1 MQKIGL
7 LTAFVALLLTNNA
20 FAQREQTIFK
30 NAGGL
35 SGFWLGTNYYGASF
49 GEKYGT
55 YQGGFWGL
63 EFGKSLLIG
72 GNHYQIKDERLNNKN
87 NTTNTFSLQSNGL
100 LLGYAINSAKAV
112 HPNISLVASRATL
125 KLNDGRTDKVFT
137 IEPTI
142 GVDANVLRWF
152 HVSVNTGYRFVTNN
166 KLVGFNDT
174 DFSGAFVEA
183 KLKFGW
189 SWGHTKN

>member
-20 FAQREQTIFK
+20 FAQREQTLFK

-35 SGFWLGTNYYGASF
+35 SGVWAGMNYYGAGF

-63 EFGKSLLIG
+63 EFGKTLLIG
-72 GNHYQIKDERLNNKN
+72 GNHYQINNERLNNKN

-100 LLGYAINSAKAV
+100 LLNYAITPSKAV
-112 HPNISLVASRATL
+112 HPNLSLVASRATL
-125 KLNDGRTDKVFT
+125 KLNDGTTDKVFT
-137 IEPTI
+137 LEPTI
-142 GVDANVLRWF
+142 GVEANVLRWC
-152 HVSVNTGYRFVTNN
+152 HVSVNAGYRFVADN

-174 DFSGAFVEA
+174 DFSGAFAEA

-189 SWGHTKN
+189 SWGHPLN

>member
-7 LTAFVALLLTNNA
+7 LTAMVALFLTNHL

-35 SGFWLGTNYYGASF
+35 SGFWAGTNYYGSNF
-49 GEKYGT
+49 GEQYGT
-55 YQGGFWGL
+55 YQGGFWGF

-72 GNHYQIKDERLNNKN
+72 GNHYNINDERLNNKN
-87 NTTNTFSLQSNGL
+87 NTTNRFNLKSNGL
-100 LLGYAINSAKAV
+100 LVSYALHPEKAI
-112 HPNISLVASRATL
+112 HPNLTLVASRATL
-125 KLNDGRTDKVFT
+125 KLNDGSTDKVFT

-142 GVDANVLRWF
+142 GAEANVMRWC
-152 HVSVNTGYRFVTNN
+152 HVSVNGGYRFVTGS
-166 KLVGFNDT
+166 KLANFNDT

-189 SWGHTKN
+189 SWSNSK